1 MNAKDLHG
9 LSPDMRLLS
18 KTLQRPQLPAALS
31 MLDNIAEQLFER
43 LSLLKHPPARI
54 MDLGAGDARHLS
66 QLQTRFPKAEVF
78 ATDLSLQRLQTASG
92 KRRFWQKRPL
102 LVCLDAGQALPFAND
117 SVDLVVSNMMLPWV
131 FNPDDLMIE
140 INRLL
145 VKDGALFISTA
156 GPDTLIELRQAWAE
170 IDDCQHINAFIDMH
184 DVGDLM
190 MKAGI
195 ADPVLDTQR
204 LTVTYS
210 SVDALLA
217 ELVGLGF
224 INVLAGRRKGLTAA
238 SVKARLAEVY
248 PVNKNG
254 GIDATLEL
262 VVAHGWSGVPK
273 APQGDFYFPLE
284 KLQNR

>member
-1 MNAKDLHG
+1 
-9 LSPDMRLLS
+9 MRLLS

-31 MLDNIAEQLFER
+31 ILDNIAEQLFER
-43 LSLLKHPPARI
+43 LSLLKHPPASI
-54 MDLGAGDARHLS
+54 MDLGAGDARHLTL
-66 QLQTRFPKAEVF
+66 LQAQFPKA
-78 ATDLSLQRLQTASG
+78 ATIGADLSLRRLRGAAA

-102 LVCLDAGQALPFAND
+102 LVCLDATQKLPFAND
-117 SVDLVVSNMMLPWV
+117 SFDLVVSNMMLPWV
-131 FNPDDLMIE
+131 FNADELMLE

-156 GPDTLIELRQAWAE
+156 GPDTLIELRRAWAE
-170 IDDCQHINAFIDMH
+170 LDDHQHINAFIDMH

-210 SVDALLA
+210 SVDALLS

-224 INVLAGRRKGLTAA
+224 INVLAGRRKGLTAS
-238 SVKARLAEVY
+238 SVRARLAEVY
-248 PVNKNG
+248 PVNKEG

-262 VVAHGWSGVPK
+262 VVGHGWSGVPK
-273 APQGDFYFPLE
+273 PPQGDFYFPLDQ
-284 KLQNR
+284 LRNR